1 MLLTDGVM
9 GWKSSQLTHC
19 AASALRELNVARI
32 EVLHYVG
39 VGVVSHVHTITL
51 TSKVLLL
58 AVYYSNQ
65 LSLNAARCSLFNKRW
80 DMQNGMC

>member
-9 GWKSSQLTHC
+9 GWKSSQRTHC
-19 AASALRELNVARI
+19 AASALRELNVARS
-32 EVLHYVG
+32 EVLYYVG
-39 VGVVSHVHTITL
+39 VGCHIPTITL

-65 LSLNAARCSLFNKRW
+65 SSLNAARCNLFNKRW